1 MPERKRAYAVLH
13 PVWQKGAG
21 MAKPVIKWVGG
32 KAKLLPEIK
41 KRMPPVYGRYI
52 EPFFGGGA
60 LYFNLLPENA
70 VIGDI
75 NQPLIH
81 TYLNIKKNPYAVM
94 ELLDAMETE
103 FNGMENA
110 DERIRCYMKRRE
122 EFNICIMAGQDSA
135 KTSALFIFLNK
146 TCFNGLY
153 RVNKSGMF
161 NVPSGKKEK
170 VSLYSRDAFLEVSH
184 ALPRQILCSGFEET
198 LAYADPQ
205 KGDFVFL
212 DSPYMGTYTGY
223 GKDGF
228 SKESHIRL
236 RDAFA
241 EMDSHG
247 VYCMAANSNTDAV
260 KELYKGYKI
269 ETLDTI
275 HSVNRNGSQRRAKE
289 VLITNY

>member
-1 MPERKRAYAVLH
+1 MPDRGQTYAVLH
-13 PVWQKGAG
+13 FAWQKGAR
-21 MAKPVIKWVGG
+21 MAKPVIKWAGG
-32 KAKLLPEIK
+32 KSRLLPEIK

-60 LYFNLLPENA
+60 LYFSLLPENA

-81 TYLNIKKNPYAVM
+81 TYQSIKENPYAVM
-94 ELLDAMETE
+94 ELLDDMEAEFNETE
-103 FNGMENA
+103 SEDG
-110 DERIRCYMKRRE
+110 RISCYMEKRK
-122 EFNICIMAGQDSA
+122 EFNRCIIQGRNSA
-135 KTSALFIFLNK
+135 ESAALFIFLNK

-170 VSLYSRDAFLEVSH
+170 VSLYSRDAFLEVSS
-184 ALPRQILCSGFEET
+184 ALPKQILCGGFEDT

-212 DSPYMGTYTGY
+212 DSPYMNTYTGY

-228 SKESHIRL
+228 SEENHIRL
-236 RDAFA
+236 RDVFA
-241 EMDSHG
+241 RLDSRG
-247 VYCMAANSNTDAV
+247 VYCMAANSNMDAV

-269 ETLDTI
+269 ETLNTM
-275 HSVNRNGSQRRAKE
+275 HSINRNGNQRMAKE